1 MKTVRTILLILAIMA
16 TGAVFGLCSHRLMIQ
31 PPQAPEP
38 VHVHISNITEI
49 QEQLRDAGYYHGV
62 IDGKWGPQT
71 DRAYCDYYATKSFK
85 KGSGL

>member
-16 TGAVFGLCSHRLMIQ
+16 TGAVFGLCSHLLMIQ

-49 QEQLRDAGYYHGV
+49 QEQLRDAGYYHGA
-62 IDGKWGPQT
+62 IDSKWGPQT
-71 DRAYCDYYATKSFK
+71 DRAYCDYCAGKSFK